1 MKTYLTLTF
10 YFLLLLSACQQKK
23 QTNSL
28 DQTITIDLTKPAE
41 SQGPAEEWI
50 DEIQFIPLETNP
62 ECYISS
68 RRRYNLNENYIVIGS
83 NKTIHLFNRDGK
95 HLNSFTKQGKG
106 PGEYGMIYDINLIPD
121 LNEIMVIDPNMRKI
135 LCYDFSGNM
144 SSEIKASFMPLR
156 VAPLVNGMFACY
168 TGRLNNPTLNNQD
181 LHQIFFLNRD
191 GQIKSKHLPFS
202 YLMSSTG
209 GGGVFSHSG
218 LDGEYFIN
226 PAYEFNIYQIGPAD
240 EIFIKYKFNF
250 GDYGIDTSMLND
262 EKIMMSK
269 NPKKKFGDK
278 FTYLDHM
285 AITSNTI
292 SFWGPVIKSEIK
304 MGTRQINRK
313 SGNIRFM
320 ELDTLSNY
328 GYYSGIPIYFESK
341 SYGDYFIFTVEAI
354 NMIETLNKLSL
365 EQKKTLSKS
374 KGFNKLATL
383 KEDDN
388 PVLVLYKVK
397 DF

>member
-1 MKTYLTLTF
+1 MKTYLILTF

-106 PGEYGMIYDINLIPD
+106 PGEYGMIIDINLIPD
-121 LNEIMVIDPNMRKI
+121 RDEIMVVAPNQRKI
-135 LCYDFSGNM
+135 LCYDFHGKLSC
-144 SSEIKASFMPLR
+144 EIQTSFMAAR
-156 VAPLVNGMFACY
+156 VAPIQKGLFACY
-168 TGRLNNPTLNNQD
+168 TGRLSIPNTNNQD
-181 LHQIFFLNRD
+181 LHQVFFLNRE
-191 GQIKSKHLPFS
+191 GQTISKHLPFK
-202 YLMSSTG
+202 YLMPSSIG
-209 GGGVFSHSG
+209 AHFSQSGIDGVF
-218 LDGEYFIN
+218 FIN
-226 PAYEFNIYQIGPAD
+226 PAYEFNIYQTGPED
-240 EIFIKYKFNF
+240 QFFIKYKFSF
-250 GDYGIDTSMLND
+250 GDYGINTSLLNN
-262 EKIMMSK
+262 EKYMMFVNPSK
-269 NPKKKFGDK
+269 DFGKKF
-278 FTYLDHM
+278 TNLDRL

-320 ELDTLSNY
+320 ELDTLGNY

-365 EQKKTLSKS
+365 EQKKALSKS
-374 KGFNKLATL
+374 KGFNKLKTL
-383 KEDDN
+383 KEEDN
-388 PVLVLYKVK
+388 PVLILYKVK